1 MPAPSPSPSPRDERL
16 ARAVGSRPPWPWSA
30 ACALLGLLAPSGLLA
45 QSPPSVV
52 DEYRVKAAFVFRFT
66 QFVTWPHAAVAA
78 SPTVDVCIVRPSP
91 FGAELEQMVQGE
103 TIGGR
108 ALRVRE
114 VLADSHTLVGCH
126 ALFVGGNAPVEPEL
140 MQAAAAQHI
149 LTVGESE
156 AFLRAGGIIAL
167 RVIDRRVR
175 FEIDADNARRAG
187 LRIAAQLLNL
197 AVHVRGGTP

>member
-1 MPAPSPSPSPRDERL
+1 VLGAQSAPST
-16 ARAVGSRPPWPWSA
+16 
-30 ACALLGLLAPSGLLA
+30 
-45 QSPPSVV
+45 V

-66 QFVTWPHAAVAA
+66 QFVTWPQAAMAA
-78 SPTVDVCIVRPSP
+78 SPTLDVCVLRPNP
-91 FGAELEQMVQGE
+91 FGSELEQMVRGE

-108 ALRVRE
+108 GLRVRE
-114 VLADSHTLVGCH
+114 VPAAADALAGCH
-126 ALFVGGNAPVEPEL
+126 ALFVGASTTLAPDV
-140 MQAAAAQHI
+140 MRAAAGRHI

-156 AFLRAGGIIAL
+156 RFLHEGGIIAL

-175 FEIDADNARRAG
+175 FEVDADNSRRAG